1 MTLTWITIILVNL
14 LEYVLDTKLESIY
27 LRHVMELMDYSAS
40 RDGSDKSLESFATV
54 KGMTKELREHLIS
67 LARERNKYWEEVE
80 SNIRENLASDHVPMH
95 YSLHIRDDRT
105 FCVFDD
111 FGTIIANSS
120 TKTIEAA
127 DLEVLNNLVEFIKS
141 KIPTKTGDIIDIS
154 ITSS

>member
-1 MTLTWITIILVNL
+1 MTLSWITIILVNL
-14 LEYVLDTKLESIY
+14 LEHALDTKLESIY
-27 LRHVMELMDYSAS
+27 LRHVIELMDYSAS
-40 RDGSDKSLESFATV
+40 KSGPDELLESFATM
-54 KGMTKELREHLIS
+54 KGMPKELKEHLIT
-67 LARERNKYWEEVE
+67 LATERNKYWEEVE
-80 SNIRENLASDHVPMH
+80 SNIREKLASNHVPMH

-120 TKTIEAA
+120 TKTIDAS